1 MFHLNEGDSAPKFS
15 GVDQDGNVI
24 SLKDYR
30 GKKVILYFYPKDD
43 TPGCTT
49 EACNFRDNYAGLKEK
64 DFEVIGVSPDNEAKH
79 SKFVYKYKL
88 PFTLLADTEKKVI
101 NDYGVWGPKKFM
113 GRVYDGV
120 HRSTFIIDEEGKIA
134 RIITKVKTK
143 DSTGQVLRE
152 LGME

>member
-1 MFHLNEGDSAPKFS
+1 MFHLNEGDSAPQFN
-15 GVDQDGNVI
+15 GVDQHGKAI
-24 SLKDYR
+24 SLNDYK

-64 DFEVIGVSPDNEAKH
+64 GFEVVGVSPDNEAKH
-79 SKFVYKYKL
+79 SKFVFKYEL

-152 LGME
+152 LGLD